1 MVTETH
7 GADGYLE
14 AVYELNE
21 EGVRVVQARIAE
33 RLGVSRAAV
42 SEQIRRLTSAGMV
55 EAGDGREIVLTE
67 HGRAVAEDAVRRHRM
82 AERFLVD
89 FLKMPWHLVHQEAE
103 KLQEALTGALQEH
116 VAALLDGPGTCP
128 HGNPIPGTGAVFRT
142 DLVQLRE
149 FKPGDVV
156 VLERLLED
164 VELQTETLKYFE
176 DNGLMPGNTIHVVAV
191 APDGTMTLEVG
202 GARCAIG
209 ADLTDNLWVTP
220 A

>member
-1 MVTETH
+1 MATESH
-7 GADGYLE
+7 GAEGYLE

-21 EGVRVVQARIAE
+21 EGVRVLQARIAQ

-42 SEQIRRLTSAGMV
+42 SEQIRRLTTTGMV
-55 EAGDGREIVLTE
+55 EAGADREIVLTA
-67 HGRAVAEDAVRRHRM
+67 HGRKVAEEAVRRHRM

-142 DLVQLRE
+142 DLTQLRD
-149 FKPGDVV
+149 FAAGDTV
-156 VLERLLED
+156 VLQRLLED
-164 VELQTETLKYFE
+164 VELHTETLKYFE
-176 DNGLMPGNTIHVVAV
+176 EHGLMPGNTIRVVAV
-191 APDGTMTLEVG
+191 APDGTMTLDVG
-202 GARCAIG
+202 GVRSAIG
-209 ADLTDNLWVTP
+209 AELTDNLWVTRV
-220 A
+220 